1 MTTNQPTPTPP
12 NSDMNSG
19 DLIAP
24 ERADSVEWL
33 RAKHSR
39 HWEQEDADAADE
51 IEQLRK
57 DAELLAWVLEHPE
70 TAAECLEDAAA
81 GDGTAR
87 SNLERRIAGLTQSSA
102 LYSADLQA
110 ERSHEATTPAAVG
123 APLQRQVRPCAWI
136 SEYGLRELT
145 TDSEKLGS
153 LEWEVKRNKERGY
166 NVPLY
171 TRTATGEHA
180 DRLRTAL
187 EDARRALHDIAE
199 EWAGAECGEP
209 VHAQEAYAI
218 ALARRMYGIAAAA
231 LRVEGGGA

>member
-1 MTTNQPTPTPP
+1 MATNQPTPP

-19 DLIAP
+19 DLMAP

-39 HWEQEDADAADE
+39 HGKQEDADAADE

-57 DAELLAWVLEHPE
+57 DAELLAWVLAHPE

-87 SNLERRIAGLTQSSA
+87 SNLERRIAGLT
-102 LYSADLQA
+102 
-110 ERSHEATTPAAVG
+110 PAAVG

-136 SEYGLRELT
+136 SEYGLSELT

-153 LEWEVKRNKERGY
+153 LEWEVKRNKERGH

-171 TRTATGEHA
+171 TQTATGEHA

-199 EWAGAECGEP
+199 EWAGAECSEP

-231 LRVEGGGA
+231 LRVEGDGA

>member
-1 MTTNQPTPTPP
+1 MSAETVTVLAWKLRRAAEIL
-12 NSDMNSG
+12 DRDG
-19 DLIAP
+19 DEHGVA
-24 ERADSVEWL
+24 ADLWSVLANAGCAARL

-39 HWEQEDADAADE
+39 HGEQEGEDADAIDE
-51 IEQLRK
+51 IGRLRK

-81 GDGTAR
+81 GDGTGR
-87 SNLERRIAGLTQSSA
+87 SNLERRIV
-102 LYSADLQA
+102 
-110 ERSHEATTPAAVG
+110 AVS

-136 SEYGLRELT
+136 SEYGLSELT

-166 NVPLY
+166 DVPLY
-171 TRTATGEHA
+171 TQIATGEHA
-180 DRLRTAL
+180 DRLHTAL

-199 EWAGAECGEP
+199 EWAGAECDEP
-209 VHAQEAYAI
+209 VQEAYAI

-231 LRVEGGGA
+231 LRVEGDGA